1 MNDKLLNTQ
10 SISSQLDFDEY
21 GGFKLTE
28 VLDASVLEAIGG
40 GADKPKEPETSSSS
54 CVKRSINARLMSVL
68 VAANP
73 LRNRSQIQRLK
84 NRRRNRRMRMATKVR
99 DFTFS
104 KFKLIKTRN

>member
-40 GADKPKEPETSSSS
+40 GADKPKEPGDKFQLLCQEVNKCPVNVCPGGGKPTPEP
-54 CVKRSINARLMSVL
+54 KP
-68 VAANP
+68 NP
-73 LRNRSQIQRLK
+73 TPEKPPEKPKDEDGDEGS
-84 NRRRNRRMRMATKVR
+84 
-99 DFTFS
+99 
-104 KFKLIKTRN
+104 